1 MAGVPAPDL
10 DVVRRRSDAGT
21 EPVPSPAGA
30 DPEKR
35 QRILEAAVRVFGR
48 RGYHDA
54 RIAEIAAAAR
64 VAEGTVYLYFRNK
77 EHLFG
82 TVFDE
87 KMDELLARGRTIGA
101 SDVSASERLTRLVDL
116 HLTFFAADRDLASL
130 FQIELRRS
138 ARMLQRVIRSKLV
151 DYFRILG
158 GVLKDGIATGEF
170 RPQLSPRLAVR
181 VLFGAADEIVSE
193 WLFSGED
200 PVLLADA
207 RNLVGM
213 LLSGFAQPQGRGDPG
228 GRVPPALPPAP
239 RGKERKKRRTGA
251 RVRVRRQ
258 T

>member
-1 MAGVPAPDL
+1 MAGDGAPDL
-10 DVVRRRSDAGT
+10 EVARRGAEAGP
-21 EPVPSPAGA
+21 EPEPSPAGA
-30 DPEKR
+30 DPGKR
-35 QRILEAAVRVFGR
+35 LRILDAAVRVFGR

-54 RIAEIAAAAR
+54 KIAEIAAAAR

-87 KMDELLARGRTIGA
+87 KMDELLARGRAIVA
-101 SDVSASERLTRLVDL
+101 SEASAAERLTRLVDL

-151 DYFRILG
+151 DYFRLLG
-158 GVLKDGIATGEF
+158 GVLKDGIASGEF

-193 WLFSGED
+193 WLFSGGD
-200 PVLLADA
+200 PALLADA
-207 RNLVGM
+207 RNVVGM
-213 LLSGFAQPQGRGDPG
+213 LLAGFAEPHGKVKGAPAGKRRQRGK
-228 GRVPPALPPAP
+228 ALPA
-239 RGKERKKRRTGA
+239 GRR
-251 RVRVRRQ
+251 RRQ
-258 T
+258 A